1 MQNAKTITFYT
12 VMYKIKHLVWGLLAQ
27 SPRFCGCGGVHFF
40 YSIYSIRTFILY
52 NQKSLQSRIFF
63 QSLD

>member
-27 SPRFCGCGGVHFF
+27 SPRLCGCGGVHFF
-40 YSIYSIRTFILY
+40 L
-52 NQKSLQSRIFF
+52 
-63 QSLD
+63 